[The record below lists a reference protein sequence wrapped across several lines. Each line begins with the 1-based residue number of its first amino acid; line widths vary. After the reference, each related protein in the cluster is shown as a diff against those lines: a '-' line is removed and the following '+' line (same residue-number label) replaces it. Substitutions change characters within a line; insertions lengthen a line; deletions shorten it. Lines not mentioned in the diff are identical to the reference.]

1 MEPAHEIDRPA
12 ATDVAFRSEW
22 EAFQAEGT
30 VVDGVRPE
38 IVRSWHRCTDS
49 QLTAELP
56 APPVDEAA
64 LRGFDH
70 SGHNRRQFMAAGR
83 QLADHLMFELGDAT
97 AAVTVCDDFGVVQ
110 YVAGRPEVLH
120 VAETVNLVPGGVWS
134 ERTAG
139 TNGIGLA
146 LELGGSA
153 HVYAGEHYLESLHQF
168 SCTAAIVRHPVT
180 REVLGVLG
188 MATDT
193 NIPGSFTEPLI
204 VRAALD
210 VERLLEGQVVGR
222 ERELMEHYLRSRAGR
237 AAPFLTVDRAG
248 HTVIQNARML
258 QSATGQDVQLLLAV
272 ARHALSSETD
282 IGEELELSRGTSRV
296 DVRLVHGDGEVLG
309 ALVSVERVGRG
320 RTHPDLPAA
329 SDWAPI
335 IGRSPAMQRLFR
347 EAGRVARERM
357 TVAIGGEAGTGKLML
372 AEHLHTLGGS
382 GPLSIV
388 HCTRPG
394 WEQEWDQAIRAGGTV
409 VLRRVH
415 ALSGQAQLTLCDRFD
430 ELAETGA
437 DVWVISLFNS
447 EAAPPSAE
455 LSSRLARVSLR
466 VPALR
471 DRSHDLRLL
480 VDAWCEARERAT
492 GARPVVRPDAYEA
505 LAAQPWPGN
514 VRELRNTLDAAAL
527 RGGTVIGVESLQLD
541 PSGPARTMFGSGNLR
556 EIERAAIDS
565 ALQRNGGN
573 VSRAAKDLGIGRA
586 TLHRRLRAYR
596 LLAPPA
602 TNTSFSGD
610 PDD

>member
-1 MEPAHEIDRPA
+1 MEPAREIDRPLV
-12 ATDVAFRSEW
+12 TDVAFRPEW

-38 IVRSWHRCTDS
+38 IARSWRRCTDAR
-49 QLTAELP
+49 LGAEVP

-83 QLADHLMFELGDAT
+83 ELADHLIFELGDAT
-97 AAVTVCDDFGVVQ
+97 AAVVVCDDFGVVQ
-110 YVAGRPEVLH
+110 YLAGRPEVLR
-120 VAETVNLVPGGVWS
+120 VTETVNLVPGGVWS

-153 HVYAGEHYLESLHQF
+153 HVFAGEHYLEALHGF

-180 REVLGVLG
+180 REALGVLG

-193 NIPGSFTEPLI
+193 NIPGSFAEPLI

-210 VERLLEGQVVGR
+210 VERLLEDQVFGR

-258 QSATGQDVQLLLAV
+258 QSATGEDVQLLLAV
-272 ARHALSSETD
+272 ARQALAAETD
-282 IGEELELSRGTSRV
+282 VADQLELSRGSSHV
-296 DVRLVHGDGEVLG
+296 EVRLVRGEGEVLG
-309 ALVSVERVGRG
+309 ALVSVERIGRG
-320 RTHPDLPAA
+320 RSQPDLAAA

-335 IGRSPAMQRLFR
+335 VGRSPAMQRLFR
-347 EAGRVARERM
+347 EAGRVARQRM
-357 TVAIGGEAGTGKLML
+357 TVAIQGEAGTGKLML

-382 GPLSIV
+382 GPLSVV
-388 HCTRPG
+388 HCTRPR
-394 WEQEWDQAIRAGGTV
+394 WEREWDDAVRSGGTV

-415 ALSGQAQLTLCDRFD
+415 ALSPEAQLTLCDRFD
-430 ELAETGA
+430 ELAEAEA
-437 DVWVISLFNS
+437 DVWVISLINS
-447 EAAPPSAE
+447 ESEPPGPE
-455 LSSRLARVSLR
+455 LSSRLARVSLL

-480 VDAWCEARERAT
+480 VDHWCELRERLT
-492 GARPVVRPDAYEA
+492 GTRPVVRPEAHDA

-514 VRELRNTLDAAAL
+514 VRELHNTLDAAAL

-541 PSGPARTMFGSGNLR
+541 PRARARTALDASNLR
-556 EIERAAIDS
+556 EIEREAINT
-565 ALQRNGGN
+565 ALERNGGN
-573 VSRAAKDLGIGRA
+573 VSRAAKELGIGRA

-596 LLAPPA
+596 LLAPAA
-602 TNTSFSGD
+602 TNDSFSGD
-610 PDD
+610 SES